1 MNQVFDWGRF
11 SRLVGSHFRNN
22 VKTLIISGLVF
33 MGVTAVLFMLVALSQ
48 QKAVNASSQSFV
60 YFAII
65 YSGLLIFTAGVFQA
79 YQRPREGMFQLM
91 LPASGF
97 EKFLAGWVLSFVGYT
112 ICANLLFFAVRFVVL
127 RYYSGQGYEVSGF
140 QGFDERLYEDI
151 SMAPIGV
158 MLYLFTHALAL
169 YCSLVFRKQ
178 AVLKT
183 ALTLFLATW
192 VYRIVSSVLFNVFLQ
207 PDAQQQ
213 APLLPLTPVLLLK
226 DGVYYGVNIPGWPY
240 WLLALAIAVI
250 GLLWVASY
258 HKLREKEA

>member
-11 SRLVGSHFRNN
+11 SRLVSSHFRNN

-48 QKAVNASSQSFV
+48 QKSVNASSQSFV
-60 YFAII
+60 HFAVT
-65 YSGLLIFTAGVFQA
+65 YGGLLIFTAGIFQA

-112 ICANLLFFAVRFVVL
+112 ICANILFFVVRFVVL
-127 RYYSGQGYEVSGF
+127 RYYSGQGYEVSSF
-140 QGFDERLYEDI
+140 QGFDQPLHEDI
-151 SMAPIGV
+151 PMVPMGV
-158 MLYLFTHALAL
+158 MVYLFIHALAL
-169 YCSLVFRKQ
+169 YCSLAFRKQ

-183 ALTLFLATW
+183 ALTLLLVTW
-192 VYRIVSSVLFNVFLQ
+192 AYRIVNSVLFNAFLQ
-207 PDAQQQ
+207 PDTQKQAQ
-213 APLLPLTPVLLLK
+213 LLPLMPVQILK
-226 DGVYYGVNIPGWPY
+226 DGVYYNVNIPGWPY